1 MKEQFNEMMDA
12 IEKNLTNCPWAKN
25 ITTEEYYKE
34 IIEEANEVKEAV
46 EKKDY
51 ENLKEELGDLL
62 WDVLML
68 TKLCE
73 KEGYFK
79 SKEIMEGII
88 KKMKNRKPFIF
99 ENRTV
104 TLEEGRKIWNEAKA
118 KEKRKR

>member
-1 MKEQFNEMMDA
+1 MKEQFNELLDA
-12 IEKNLTNCPWAKN
+12 IEKNLTNCPWAKEA
-25 ITTEEYYKE
+25 TVEKYYKE
-34 IIEEANEVKEAV
+34 LVEEANEVKEAV
-46 EKKDY
+46 KKKDY

-73 KEGYFK
+73 KEGHFK

-104 TLEEGRKIWNEAKA
+104 TMEEGRKIWNEAKA